1 MSIRN
6 MTIKTAIMQKNK
18 KVITM
23 YNFSCQDTYFDF
35 RNFYSIVCKMIGKG
49 LNSYLSFLVAIS

>member
-49 LNSYLSFLVAIS
+49 LDSYMSF